1 MYASAN
7 GHDYVAGLGPDNA
20 FGDDFGPDPR
30 YVPGVGKIA
39 STSNGG
45 HSDYWNNPEF
55 MEDAAQITVG
65 EDLSVNRADNAAAA
79 SVNAR
84 HSGQHH

>member
-1 MYASAN
+1 MI
-7 GHDYVAGLGPDNA
+7 
-20 FGDDFGPDPR
+20 PDPR

-39 STSNGG
+39 STPEGG

-55 MEDAAQITVG
+55 MEDAAQITAG
-65 EDLSVNRADNAAAA
+65 EDPSVNRADNAAAA